1 MKLKNKRVAHLTSVH
16 SRYDTRIFLKECRS
30 LVDAGYEVSLIVA
43 DNKGD
48 EVKNGVAVFD
58 VGLSQGRLK
67 RITQTTKLV
76 FEKAKILNADIYH
89 FHDPELIPVGLKLK
103 RLGKKVIFDA
113 HEDVPKQL
121 LSKPYL
127 NPVFSYSLSLAFSVY
142 ERWTCGQFDAI
153 AAATP
158 FIRDKYLTINPNS
171 IDINNF
177 PIKEELEFGCDWS
190 AKQNIVCYVGGI
202 AAIRG
207 IREMVRA
214 MEITNIDVRLLLG
227 GRFSE
232 PQVET
237 EVKQYSGWQSVN
249 ELGFLDRQ
257 GVRAVL
263 SKSMAGLVT
272 LHPTLN
278 YIESLPVKMFEYMSA
293 GIPVIASDFPLWRE
307 IIKQN
312 NCGICV
318 NPLNPPEI
326 AEAIQWII
334 KHRNQAAEMGKNG
347 RKAVEEKY
355 NWEPESKKLLNIY
368 EKLCQGKKLFY
379 SYDV

>member
-1 MKLKNKRVAHLTSVH
+1 MKNKQVAHLTSVH
-16 SRYDTRIFLKECRS
+16 SRYDTRIFFKECRS
-30 LVDAGYEVSLIVA
+30 LVDAGYEVTLIVA

-48 EVKNGVAVFD
+48 EVKNGVSVFD

-89 FHDPELIPVGLKLK
+89 FHDPELIPVALRLK
-103 RLGKKVIFDA
+103 RMGKKVIFDA

-121 LSKPYL
+121 LGKPYL
-127 NPVFSYSLSLAFSVY
+127 NPVVSYCLSLVFSVY

-153 AAATP
+153 VSATP

-177 PIKEELEFGCDWS
+177 PIKEELEFEGDWS
-190 AKQNIVCYVGGI
+190 AKQNSICYIGGI
-202 AAIRG
+202 TASRG

-214 MEITNIDVRLLLG
+214 MEITNIDVHLLLG

-232 PQVET
+232 LQIET
-237 EVKQYSGWQSVN
+237 EVKQYSGWKYVN

-257 GVRAVL
+257 GVREVL
-263 SKSMAGLVT
+263 SKSTAGLVT
-272 LHPTLN
+272 LHPTMN
-278 YIESLPVKMFEYMSA
+278 YLESFPVKMFEYMSA
-293 GIPVIASDFPLWRE
+293 GIPVIASNFPLWKQ

-312 NCGICV
+312 DCGICV
-318 NPLNPPEI
+318 NPLNSQEI
-326 AEAIQWII
+326 AEAIQWIMEHPN
-334 KHRNQAAEMGKNG
+334 KAAEMGNNG

-355 NWEPESKKLLNIY
+355 NWELESKKLLNVY
-368 EKLCQGKKLFY
+368 ENL
-379 SYDV
+379 

>member
-1 MKLKNKRVAHLTSVH
+1 LKNKRVAHLTSVH

-48 EVKNGVAVFD
+48 EVKKGISVFD

-67 RITQTTKLV
+67 RITKTTKLV

-153 AAATP
+153 VGATP
-158 FIRDKYLTINPNS
+158 FIRDKYLTSNQNS

-190 AKQNIVCYVGGI
+190 AKQNAVCYVGGI

-207 IREMVRA
+207 IREMIRA

-237 EVKQYSGWQSVN
+237 EVKQYPGWQSVN

-257 GVRAVL
+257 GVREVL

-278 YIESLPVKMFEYMSA
+278 YLESLPVKMFEYMSA
-293 GIPVIASDFPLWRE
+293 GIPVIASNFPLWRE

-334 KHRNQAAEMGKNG
+334 KHPNQAAEMGKNG

-355 NWEPESKKLLNIY
+355 NWEPECKKLLNIY
-368 EKLCQGKKLFY
+368 DKL
-379 SYDV
+379 

>member
-1 MKLKNKRVAHLTSVH
+1 MKNKRVSHLTSVH

-30 LVDAGYEVSLIVA
+30 LVDAGYEVTLIVA

-48 EVKNGVAVFD
+48 EVKNGVSIFD

-67 RITQTTKLV
+67 RMTQTTKLV

-89 FHDPELIPVGLKLK
+89 FHDPELISVGLKLK
-103 RLGKKVIFDA
+103 RMGKKVIFDA
-113 HEDVPKQL
+113 HEDIPKQL
-121 LSKPYL
+121 LSKSYL

-142 ERWTCGQFDAI
+142 EQWTCGQFDAI
-153 AAATP
+153 VAATP

-171 IDINNF
+171 IEINNF

-190 AKQNIVCYVGGI
+190 AKQNAVCYVGGI

-232 PQVET
+232 AQVET
-237 EVKQYSGWQSVN
+237 EVKQYPGWQSVN

-257 GVRAVL
+257 GVREVL
-263 SKSMAGLVT
+263 SKSMAGLV
-272 LHPTLN
+272 LFSP
-278 YIESLPVKMFEYMSA
+278 LPNHINAQPNKMFEYMSA
-293 GIPVIASDFPLWRE
+293 GIPVIASDFPLWKQ

-312 NCGICV
+312 DCGICV
-318 NPLNPPEI
+318 NPLNSQEI
-326 AEAIQWII
+326 ADSIQWII
-334 KHRNQAAEMGKNG
+334 EHPNQAAEMGKNG

-355 NWEPESKKLLNIY
+355 NWEQECKKLLTIY
-368 EKLCQGKKLFY
+368 KKL
-379 SYDV
+379 